1 MIIKKAG
8 CILVDHDK
16 KQIGLVYRDKHK
28 DFSFPKGHL
37 EEGETLEEC
46 ALRETEEE
54 TGRICKIDNSKKL
67 PILTYKNQNGDTI
80 ETNFYIGIDQE
91 KTDKIFETNLV
102 HDLVWMPQEEV
113 EKTLSYQNLTE
124 FWNEVKPIIG
134 EVLKDE

>member
-8 CILVDHDK
+8 CILVDRDK

-54 TGRICKIDNSKKL
+54 TGRVCKIDNSKKL
-67 PILTYKNQNGDTI
+67 PMLTYENQNGDTI

-91 KTDKIFETNLV
+91 KTDKTFEKNLV